1 MARFLEKDKERNVTV
16 FGKNTT
22 FRGVLK
28 FAEELQIAGTFEGSI
43 ESGGTLVIRKESA
56 CTVDHIHA
64 GSITIEGAVTGDLA
78 AADRI
83 EMKTGSTVKGNVSAL
98 RLRIADGVSFEGSVE
113 MVTTD
118 DPVDIFTMRTD
129 LLKTRLQNSDG
140 E

>member
-1 MARFLEKDKERNVTV
+1 
-16 FGKNTT
+16 
-22 FRGVLK
+22 
-28 FAEELQIAGTFEGSI
+28 
-43 ESGGTLVIRKESA
+43 
-56 CTVDHIHA
+56 
-64 GSITIEGAVTGDLA
+64 
-78 AADRI
+78 
-83 EMKTGSTVKGNVSAL
+83 MKTGSTVKGNVSAL

>member
-43 ESGGTLVIRKESA
+43 ESGGTLVIRKGSA

-64 GSITIEGAVTGDLA
+64 GSITVEGAVTGDLA
-78 AADRI
+78 AADFGRKRRHGIEHRI
-83 EMKTGSTVKGNVSAL
+83 DIRHHIAASDLDRRGVRQDGPLWRAL
-98 RLRIADGVSFEGSVE
+98 GPLVRARARAEE
-113 MVTTD
+113 
-118 DPVDIFTMRTD
+118 
-129 LLKTRLQNSDG
+129 
-140 E
+140 